1 MGPRGKMAPGARAA
15 PRRALAVRRRGLLCN
30 VQIWQFR
37 CLLRL
42 QVGRAS
48 GEALA

>member
-1 MGPRGKMAPGARAA
+1 MEPRVKMAPGARAA
-15 PRRALAVRRRGLLCN
+15 PRRVRAVRRRGLLCN
-30 VQIWQFR
+30 AQIWQFQ
-37 CLLRL
+37 CLLRP